1 MAGSS
6 MEVDLLMEECE
17 DMPDLVDMLPD
28 GGKLPSLIDQN
39 TEGLAP
45 KDPEE
50 FVSVNRKRKRGKEGK
65 DGEDVE
71 MEEGEKG
78 GRKKEKGGKP
88 ESEKGEKRKIP
99 VPPHRYAPLKE
110 KWVQIFT
117 PCVKQ
122 LGLQI
127 RYNMKARNV
136 ELRLPRG
143 ESDTTKLQKGAD
155 FVKAIVLG
163 FEVDDALA
171 LVRLDHLFLESFE
184 VADVKFSLKGEHVGR
199 AIGRIAGKDGR
210 TKLIVEN
217 TCKCRIVIAD
227 TKIHLLGSYQNMR
240 VARHAI
246 CSLILGSP
254 PSKVYGNL
262 RNLANRT
269 MERM

>member
-1 MAGSS
+1 QL
-6 MEVDLLMEECE
+6 VLMC
-17 DMPDLVDMLPD
+17 
-28 GGKLPSLIDQN
+28 
-39 TEGLAP
+39 
-45 KDPEE
+45 
-50 FVSVNRKRKRGKEGK
+50 
-65 DGEDVE
+65 
-71 MEEGEKG
+71 
-78 GRKKEKGGKP
+78 
-88 ESEKGEKRKIP
+88 
-99 VPPHRYAPLKE
+99 
-110 KWVQIFT
+110 
-117 PCVKQ
+117 
-122 LGLQI
+122 

-143 ESDTTKLQKGAD
+143 ETDTTKLQKGAD

-210 TKLIVEN
+210 TKLLIEN
-217 TCKCRIVIAD
+217 VTKTRVVVAD
-227 TKIHLLGSYQNMR
+227 TKIHLLGSYQNIR

-262 RNLANRT
+262 RNLANRSC
-269 MERM
+269 ERM

>member
-1 MAGSS
+1 M
-6 MEVDLLMEECE
+6 DLLMEDCD
-17 DMPDLVDMLPD
+17 DMPDLVEMLPE
-28 GGKLPSLIDQN
+28 GGTLPSLIEQN
-39 TEGLAP
+39 QEG
-45 KDPEE
+45 EE
-50 FVSVNRKRKRGKEGK
+50 KRKEDKEHFVQVNRKRRKPGN
-65 DGEDVE
+65 DVE
-71 MEEGEKG
+71 MADESTAG
-78 GRKKEKGGKP
+78 KKKTTEIADKT
-88 ESEKGEKRKIP
+88 EKRKVP
-99 VPPHRYAPLKE
+99 VPPHRYGPLKE

-155 FVKAIVLG
+155 FVRAVVMG

-171 LVRLDHLFLESFE
+171 LVRLDHLFLETFE
-184 VADVKFSLKGEHVGR
+184 IADVKHSLKGEHVGR

-210 TKLIVEN
+210 TKLLIEN
-217 TCKCRIVIAD
+217 VTKTRVVVAD
-227 TKIHLLGSYQNMR
+227 TKIHLLGSYQNIR

-269 MERM
+269 LERL